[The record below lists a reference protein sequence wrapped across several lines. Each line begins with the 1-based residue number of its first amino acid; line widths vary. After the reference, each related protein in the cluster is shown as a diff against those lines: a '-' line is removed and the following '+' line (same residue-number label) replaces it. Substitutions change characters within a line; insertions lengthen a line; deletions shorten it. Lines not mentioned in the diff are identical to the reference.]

1 MENRVKFSEVKKVYT
16 GNADEVQR
24 GYFAMLKRLQKD
36 AAAAEAKKRAE
47 VAALAVADAV
57 KAEEAAQKH
66 YKEVSGSSAKE
77 ETKAEAKRAAE
88 EAKKHTSEA
97 RKAQKEAQKEA
108 ESAFKVCSADGI
120 KPEAVAALADAM
132 QRKNFNAEDLSKDFL
147 LKYLPERFNA
157 AQQLCSRKEVQP
169 EDAEEVR
176 KQYEALPEMLLQVD
190 EKLYIY
196 KPVSLFTANSL
207 LSVFFAAADARTK
220 LSKEG
225 EDKRSEAEK
234 AADKQKKAAAKYAKF
249 VELQK
254 RAEEYFK
261 SEEAQQI
268 AAQQQTQ
275 ETK

>member
-1 MENRVKFSEVKKVYT
+1 MENKVKFSEVKKVYT

-36 AAAAEAKKRAE
+36 AEAAEAKKRAE

-66 YKEVSGSSAKE
+66 FKEVNGSSAPA
-77 ETKAEAKRAAE
+77 ETKAEAKKAAE
-88 EAKKHTSEA
+88 AAKKRTSEV
-97 RKAQKEAQKEA
+97 KKEAEAAKKAA
-108 ESAFKVCSADGI
+108 ESAFRVCSADGI

-132 QRKNFNAEDLSKDFL
+132 QRKNFSKDDLNKEFL
-147 LKYLPERFNA
+147 LQYIPERFNE

-169 EDAEEVR
+169 EEAEEVR
-176 KQYEALPEMLLQVD
+176 KQYESTPEMLVQKE
-190 EKLYIY
+190 EKLFIY
-196 KPVSLFTANSL
+196 KPIFLFTANSL
-207 LSVFFAAADARTK
+207 LSVFFAAADKRTK
-220 LSKEG
+220 LQKEAA
-225 EDKRSEAEK
+225 DKRSEAEK
-234 AADKQKKAAAKYAKF
+234 AADKQKKAEAKFAKF

>member
-1 MENRVKFSEVKKVYT
+1 MENKVKFSEVKKVYT

-36 AAAAEAKKRAE
+36 AAAAEAKKSAE

-66 YKEVSGSSAKE
+66 CKEVSGSSAKAE
-77 ETKAEAKRAAE
+77 VKAEAKRSAE
-88 EAKKHTSEA
+88 AAKKHTSES
-97 RKAQKEAQKEA
+97 RKAQKAAQKAA

-132 QRKNFNAEDLSKDFL
+132 QRKNLKPEDLNKDFL
-147 LKYLPERFNA
+147 VQYLPERFNA

-176 KQYEALPEMLLQVD
+176 KQYEAQPEMLVQKE

-196 KPVSLFTANSL
+196 KPIFLFTANSL
-207 LSVFFAAADARTK
+207 LSIFFAAADKRAK
-220 LSKEG
+220 LQKEAA
-225 EDKRSEAEK
+225 DKRNEAEK
-234 AADKQKKAAAKYAKF
+234 AADKQKKASAKYAKF

-261 SEEAQQI
+261 SEEAQQM
-268 AAQQQTQ
+268 AAQQQ
-275 ETK
+275 K